1 MRPQKSRS
9 LGEDDLTLAAMAD
22 GTWDVY
28 RREDKVVLVIRGHYS
43 LENVIASANAILEL
57 FAEVGRGEFLADFTD
72 ASGFDKEGRQHWQ
85 GRLRELA
92 TYVHTVSIVN
102 GPPLMRMAA
111 AAVCLY
117 AGIKMR
123 TPASLEA
130 AFAPLAP
137 SRAG

>member
-1 MRPQKSRS
+1 MTE
-9 LGEDDLTLAAMAD
+9 GDWE
-22 GTWDVY
+22 VY
-28 RREDKVVLVIRGHYS
+28 RRGDKVVLIIRGHYS
-43 LENVIASANAILEL
+43 HENVVGSANRIMEL
-57 FAEVGRGEFLADFTD
+57 FGHLGRGEFVADFSEAT
-72 ASGFDKEGRQHWQ
+72 GFDKEGRQHWQ

-92 TYVHTVSIVN
+92 SHVHTVSIVN

-123 TPASLEA
+123 THDSLDA
-130 AFAPLAP
+130 AFAPAAS